1 MAPPAPSEHD
11 VELGLASLL
20 RVGVLVAAALVLL
33 GGVIYLAH
41 SGAIRAHPETFTGEP
56 EDLETF
62 GGILRGALALRG
74 RGLIQLG
81 LLALIATPVARV
93 AFSLFSFVRQ
103 RDRAYVLI
111 TAFVLILLLSSLFQ
125 VGRLLGL

>member
-11 VELGLASLL
+11 VELRLASLL
-20 RVGVLVAAALVLL
+20 RAGVLAAAALVLA
-33 GGVIYLAH
+33 GGVIYLGR
-41 SGAIRAHPETFTGEP
+41 SGALRTHPETFTGEP
-56 EDLETF
+56 DDLETF
-62 GGILRGALALRG
+62 GGILKAAVALRG

-81 LLALIATPVARV
+81 LVVLIATPVARV
-93 AFSLFSFVRQ
+93 AFSLLAFARQ

-111 TAFVLILLLSSLFQ
+111 TAFVLTLLLSSLFQ